1 MGKIHYNQADQA
13 LIQHSRHVK
22 LLDAEKKSWKRGVSS
37 RSLCKVTRLL
47 YRSYDS
53 YECSYV
59 SSIRKKGGKI
69 RMPQIEWRTA
79 RLRPCKDAWRRLVYS
94 FFFRQP
100 VSSFSAE
107 LLSRLTQICT
117 YGTRRIITLPSILLM
132 HVDSFSFFLSFFF

>member
-53 YECSYV
+53 YECSFTFLRYV
-59 SSIRKKGGKI
+59 KREEKYGCHKLSDVQLDYVLAKTLGGGWFIR
-69 RMPQIEWRTA
+69 
-79 RLRPCKDAWRRLVYS
+79 S
-94 FFFRQP
+94 FFASRF
-100 VSSFSAE
+100 
-107 LLSRLTQICT
+107 LLSR
-117 YGTRRIITLPSILLM
+117 PSC
-132 HVDSFSFFLSFFF
+132 